1 MHLAFSHSFTMTR
14 SSQSARPLAL
24 NTTKCGV
31 QPPVTLTETG
41 NGVIARQMTMSQT
54 AWIFAAAAENGQER
68 ENVWQMLLICDASAR
83 DLVVCVPMEEM
94 AEELH
99 ARFHFSLRKDWCMT
113 VCILTRR
120 PGVRRQLI
128 IIRTGNGATVFLS
141 VSRIIYCGRFNLG
154 RDSHS
159 KGGQLRALIR
169 PCRCHSKI
177 DPKVRVKAP

>member
-1 MHLAFSHSFTMTR
+1 
-14 SSQSARPLAL
+14 
-24 NTTKCGV
+24 
-31 QPPVTLTETG
+31 
-41 NGVIARQMTMSQT
+41 
-54 AWIFAAAAENGQER
+54 
-68 ENVWQMLLICDASAR
+68 MLLICDASAR

-120 PGVRRQLI
+120 PGVRRQPI

-177 DPKVRVKAP
+177 DPKVRVKAPWPTFKTLLQTAYIWEVNSKILMPKRSKPSAHASMTAIILFLCNP